1 MPALGVVYHLPSPG
15 LCHSAQH
22 AGIFST
28 AYTLVG
34 EHLGI
39 MAAYVLHHPERFSA
53 FLVDKP
59 VFGTGGDL
67 LAELVDKIAC
77 VRNIFG
83 FFELSAAGLPEF
95 LAYAGLQFGKFTP
108 GFQDFRIITEGCDAG
123 SHKILV
129 SGFGHKR
136 ELARNYGHG
145 CFLWNCIGMIGY
157 SSAGGVVGGF
167 IDVPAQHIAAY
178 LQEVMFRRGEE
189 TLPDATPYIEPV
201 IVRNLFLVIRP
212 YFLFALI
219 YHSEPS
225 SLLKCPLEQCSKVY
239 FVYSSMLIPISSA
252 FLREHSSTRFMRSVA
267 PVSSKMAWS
276 SSRSS

>member
-1 MPALGVVYHLPSPG
+1 M
-15 LCHSAQH
+15 
-22 AGIFST
+22 
-28 AYTLVG
+28 G

-67 LAELVDKIAC
+67 LAELVYKIAC
-77 VRNIFG
+77 VRDIFG
-83 FFELSAAGLPEF
+83 FFELSAAGLPKF
-95 LAYAGLQFGKFTP
+95 LANAGLQLGKLAP
-108 GFQDFRIITEGCDAG
+108 GFQDFRIVSEGGDAG
-123 SHKILV
+123 GHKILV
-129 SGFGHKR
+129 TGLGHKR
-136 ELARNYGHG
+136 ELARHYGHG
-145 CFLWNCIGMIGY
+145 CFLRNGIGMVGD
-157 SSAGGVVGGF
+157 SSAGGMVGGF
-167 IDVPAQHIAAY
+167 IDVLAQHISAY
-178 LQEVMFRRGEE
+178 LQEVMLRRGEE
-189 TLPDATPYIEPV
+189 TLPDAAPNIEPV

-219 YHSEPS
+219 NHSEPS

-252 FLREHSSTRFMRSVA
+252 FLREHSSTKFIRSVA